1 MRDCPMVASRGR
13 EGKKVSPSVPKD
25 DAPIKKGIS
34 MHSSLE
40 ERSRMGVVM
49 MVVSSFSFV
58 VM

>member
-1 MRDCPMVASRGR
+1 MNSSKGK
-13 EGKKVSPSVPKD
+13 EGKQVSPSVPKD